1 MTVHAVLPQATSGT
15 VATKLVPSVAAPQ
28 KPMREPRARAY
39 WGDRL
44 TIRFWLFCFAV
55 MAGMNLIEAVH
66 RMLLFFSRTP

>member
-1 MTVHAVLPQATSGT
+1 MTANAVIPQAPSGK
-15 VATKLVPSVAAPQ
+15 VDAIPATPAAAPQ
-28 KPMREPRARAY
+28 KPIQYARARAY

-66 RMLLFFSRTP
+66 RMLLFFFQAP